1 MQRIKD
7 NMSEG
12 EVFGTHYNAADM
24 KRRIAGYRVENNS
37 QVGEP
42 PIHRFF
48 TDNGAALHSE
58 VDCVGTP

>member
-1 MQRIKD
+1 
-7 NMSEG
+7 MSEG

-24 KRRIAGYRVENNS
+24 KRRIASYRVENNS